1 MQKKISVASDHKP
14 STPGF
19 LPFDSVWGNYFDEIS
34 SLYQLLYTD
43 HKYYEQGLEKLK
55 SVTKNA
61 VNQRPDFLNQ
71 RDQQKANKPIKWFL
85 DNRLVGMSLYI
96 DRFCDTISGLHSR
109 LDYLQDLGVN
119 YLHLMPLFESPA
131 NESDGGYAV
140 SDFRKIDAQYGSLE
154 DLKNIIADLNK
165 RDMYL
170 MLDMVLNHT
179 SRQHMWAQ
187 KALQGDV
194 YYQEF
199 YYMYDDPVIPAKYEA
214 AMPEIFPE
222 SSPGNFTYLQEIDKW
237 VMTVFHQYQ
246 WDLNFSNPLVLAEMI
261 DIILFYSNLGV
272 DVLRID
278 APAFIWKK
286 MGTNCQNL
294 PEAHRILQLI
304 KLLVSIASPGM
315 AILGEAIVAPHEIMK
330 YFGAGDARTK
340 ECDIA
345 YNATMMA
352 LQWDALATGKTRIM
366 KSGHSL
372 LKSKPLGTTW
382 INYTRCHDD
391 IGLGYSD
398 ENIRDGGFDPMA
410 HRAFLQSYYS
420 GKFPG
425 SPATGAL
432 FSVNPKTNDAR
443 ISGSLASLCG
453 LEQAILTGDKNLLA
467 NAIRKIILMQAQSFM
482 LGGIPMIFYGDEAV
496 YTNDYSY
503 LNDAGKSYD
512 NRWMHRPRIDWVKN
526 NKTSEEGSPEYEV
539 YQATKKLIA
548 IRKKYNVLAD
558 KNNFEWLPDE
568 DIHLSAF
575 VRNDEKQKLFCL
587 FNYSPLQVYISCYI
601 FKSHA
606 FEGQTIYDVWNETPI
621 QIGKDEEMLKI
632 PGYGILIGILI

>member
-19 LPFDSVWGNYFDEIS
+19 LPFDSLWGNYFDEIS

-96 DRFCDTISGLHSR
+96 DRFCDTIPGLHSR
-109 LDYLQDLGVN
+109 LDYLQELGVN

-214 AMPEIFPE
+214 TMPEIFPE

-278 APAFIWKK
+278 AHAFIWKK
-286 MGTNCQNL
+286 MGTN
-294 PEAHRILQLI
+294 
-304 KLLVSIASPGM
+304 
-315 AILGEAIVAPHEIMK
+315 
-330 YFGAGDARTK
+330 
-340 ECDIA
+340 
-345 YNATMMA
+345 
-352 LQWDALATGKTRIM
+352 
-366 KSGHSL
+366 
-372 LKSKPLGTTW
+372 
-382 INYTRCHDD
+382 
-391 IGLGYSD
+391 
-398 ENIRDGGFDPMA
+398 
-410 HRAFLQSYYS
+410 
-420 GKFPG
+420 
-425 SPATGAL
+425 
-432 FSVNPKTNDAR
+432 
-443 ISGSLASLCG
+443 
-453 LEQAILTGDKNLLA
+453 
-467 NAIRKIILMQAQSFM
+467 
-482 LGGIPMIFYGDEAV
+482 
-496 YTNDYSY
+496 
-503 LNDAGKSYD
+503 
-512 NRWMHRPRIDWVKN
+512 
-526 NKTSEEGSPEYEV
+526 
-539 YQATKKLIA
+539 
-548 IRKKYNVLAD
+548 
-558 KNNFEWLPDE
+558 
-568 DIHLSAF
+568 
-575 VRNDEKQKLFCL
+575 
-587 FNYSPLQVYISCYI
+587 
-601 FKSHA
+601 
-606 FEGQTIYDVWNETPI
+606 
-621 QIGKDEEMLKI
+621 
-632 PGYGILIGILI
+632 